1 MTEIGL
7 TDAPRRGQAIDTPTR
22 VAKLL
27 KKQQCKCSRC
37 VQYFTPSDLIE
48 VDHIHPLSLGGKDE
62 YKNLQLLHRHCH
74 DDKSASDGSL
84 KSSEANQDDTG
95 STKRSQAV
103 SLTRE
108 QSN

>member
-1 MTEIGL
+1 M
-7 TDAPRRGQAIDTPTR
+7 
-22 VAKLL
+22 
-27 KKQQCKCSRC
+27 
-37 VQYFTPSDLIE
+37 
-48 VDHIHPLSLGGKDE
+48 HPLSLGGKDE

-74 DDKSASDGSL
+74 DEKSASNGSL
-84 KSSEANQDDTG
+84 ESSDLTSLAEFVNLDDTG